1 MMCFMYVRS
10 GENIEAQTIAL
21 LERVQAGK
29 TKPLQRRRWDA
40 DFFARLD
47 RDDSKVVVPRK
58 KNRDDGSLFTDD
70 PNDIYRMF
78 EAIVPDLDPS
88 ETEFMVSHEIQHSRA
103 ALFLGAKASYFGIR
117 FDADG
122 TGFTPVHKSWPL
134 KTFRLGYA
142 SIVAHPEWLS
152 EGDEELIV
160 QLNYKG
166 GVEEVAERISIW
178 NNENPTRQCL
188 PPLSVS

>member
-1 MMCFMYVRS
+1 MYVRS

-21 LERVQAGK
+21 LGRVQAGK

-58 KNRDDGSLFTDD
+58 KNRDDGCIMTDN
-70 PNDIYRMF
+70 PNDIFRMF

-88 ETEFMVSHEIQHSRA
+88 EAESMVSHEIQHSDA
-103 ALFLGAKASYFGIR
+103 ARFLGAKASYFGIR
-117 FDADG
+117 FDEEG
-122 TGFTPVHKSWPL
+122 TGFTPIHKSWPL

-142 SIVAHPEWLS
+142 SIIAHPEWLS
-152 EGDEELIV
+152 VGDEDLIV

-166 GVEEVAERISIW
+166 GVEEVAERIAIW
-178 NNENPTRQCL
+178 NDANPTRQCL
-188 PPLSVS
+188 PPLSLSQ